1 MGRVRLP
8 GHCPAA
14 SGEGT
19 IGGVEDSPP
28 KLVLLDGNGLVYRAF
43 YALPY
48 FTTSDG
54 QPTNAIYGFT
64 NMLLKV
70 LEEEKPTHLAVA
82 FDRPS
87 PTFRHEDFAAYKAT
101 RPVMPDDLRS
111 QMQRVKEVVDAFRVP
126 VFEVAGYEADD
137 VIATLARRAEEAGF
151 RVVVVTGDLDLLQV
165 ASDRTTVMVTSR
177 GISETTSYDREAVR
191 RRFGLEPQQLP
202 DFKALRGDPTDNL
215 PGVPGVGDKTA
226 SELVRRFG
234 SVEALLEHLQEA
246 PPRLQDRLRENAEVV
261 LQNKRLATVVG
272 DVPTSVDW
280 EALRVRP
287 YDRQRVE
294 ALFRELEFKS
304 LLERLGVGA
313 VQERGRY
320 ERVEP
325 ASLQRWQA
333 LREVA
338 LSLDAEGKPMEGFV
352 RGVAVS
358 DRPGHAVYVS
368 VEAGFPPPLVGLL
381 ESEAVGKISQ
391 DAKADLIRLR
401 RAGLNPRGFR
411 FDVGIASYVL
421 NPGRRSHD
429 LETVAW
435 EQIGWGLGE
444 DGQGLA
450 ALRGSW
456 ERACEEADALQRV
469 TPRLRAALQEREGER
484 IYREIEMPL
493 VPVLADMEMAGVAV
507 DVSYLRELAE
517 ELRARLEALA
527 SEIYQ
532 LAGLE
537 FNLGSPKQL
546 AFVLFEKLG
555 LPPLKKTKTGYSTDA
570 DVLEALAP
578 HHPVVARIVQHREL
592 SKLLSTYVEVLP
604 RLVNPHTG
612 RVHTTF
618 NQTVAATGRLSSQDP
633 NLQNIPVRTEEGR
646 RIRRAF
652 VAPPGRVLLSADY
665 NQIELRLLAHMSGDA
680 ALQEVFRAGRDIHA
694 EVAAEVFG
702 LPRDQLSP
710 EHRRRAKAINF
721 GIAYGISGYGLGQQ
735 MGVTPAEAD
744 AYIQRYFA
752 RYPGVRAYVWR
763 TVEEARRTG
772 YVSTL
777 LGRRRYLADLH
788 SRNRV
793 VREAAERVAI
803 NTPIQGSQADLI
815 KLAMIRIHR
824 EVLPRF
830 PGAHMILQV
839 HDELVFELDPDQAEA
854 LGRQAADIMVHALP
868 LSVPIQVELRV
879 GPNWSDLQPFA
890 TVSSGLAASGGRQ
903 A

>member
-1 MGRVRLP
+1 VGEVEGR
-8 GHCPAA
+8 
-14 SGEGT
+14 
-19 IGGVEDSPP
+19 

-54 QPTNAIYGFT
+54 RPTNAVYGFT

-70 LEEEKPTHLAVA
+70 LEEERPTHLAVV
-82 FDRPS
+82 FDRPA

-101 RPVMPDDLRS
+101 RPAMPDDLRP
-111 QMQRVKEVVDAFRVP
+111 QMRLVKEVVEAFRVP
-126 VFEVAGYEADD
+126 AFEVEGYEADD
-137 VIATLARRAEEAGF
+137 VIATLARWAEEDGF
-151 RVVVVTGDLDLLQV
+151 QVVVVTGDLDLLQV
-165 ASDRTTVMVTSR
+165 ASDRTTVVVTSR
-177 GISETTSYDREAVR
+177 GISETTAYDREGVR
-191 RRFGLEPQQLP
+191 RRFGLEPEQLP

-226 SELVRRFG
+226 SELVRQFG
-234 SVEALLEHLQEA
+234 SVESLVERVDQAPPKLRARLQEY
-246 PPRLQDRLRENAEVV
+246 AEVV
-261 LQNKRLATVVG
+261 LQNKRLATVVR
-272 DVPTSVDW
+272 DVPLSVDW

-287 YDRQRVE
+287 YDRERVVE
-294 ALFRELEFKS
+294 LFQDLEFKS

-313 VQERGRY
+313 VHERGQYR
-320 ERVEP
+320 
-325 ASLQRWQA
+325 QA
-333 LREVA
+333 GPEDLEALRSAREVA
-338 LSLDAEGKPMEGFV
+338 VSVDAEGKPMDGQV
-352 RGVAVS
+352 RGVALS
-358 DRPGHAVYVS
+358 DRPGRAVYVPMRG
-368 VEAGFPPPLVGLL
+368 EFPPPLRALL
-381 ESEAVGKISQ
+381 EAEDVPKISQ
-391 DAKADLIRLR
+391 DAKADLVRLR
-401 RAGLNPRGFR
+401 RAGLHPRGFA
-411 FDVGIASYVL
+411 FDTGIASYLL

-435 EQIGWGLGE
+435 EQIGWR
-444 DGQGLA
+444 LA
-450 ALRGSW
+450 DAAGDLLDARPTW
-456 ERACEEADALQRV
+456 ERRCEEADALQRV
-469 TPRLRAALQEREGER
+469 TPRLRTALRDREVERV
-484 IYREIEMPL
+484 YREIEMPL

-507 DVSYLRELAE
+507 DVPYLEQLAE
-517 ELRARLEALA
+517 ELRGRLEALA
-527 SEIYQ
+527 AEVYE

-546 AFVLFEKLG
+546 AFVLFDKLG

-578 HHPVVARIVQHREL
+578 HHPVVGKILQHREL

-604 RLVNPHTG
+604 RLVHPQTG

-633 NLQNIPVRTEEGR
+633 NLQNIPIRTEEGR

-665 NQIELRLLAHMSGDA
+665 NQIELRLLAHISGDP

-702 LPRDQLSP
+702 LPRDQLTP
-710 EHRRRAKAINF
+710 EQRRRAKAINF
-721 GIAYGISGYGLGQQ
+721 GIAYGISGFGLSQQ
-735 MGVTPAEAD
+735 IGGTPAEAD

-752 RYPGVRAYVWR
+752 RYPGVREYVRR
-763 TVEEARRTG
+763 TVEQARRTG

-777 LGRRRYLADLH
+777 LGRRRYLSDLH

-793 VREAAERVAI
+793 VREAAERVAV

-824 EVLPRF
+824 DVLPRF
-830 PGAHMILQV
+830 PGALMILQV
-839 HDELVFELDPDQAEA
+839 HDELVFELDPQDAES
-854 LGRQAADIMVHALP
+854 LGRQVGEVMANALP
-868 LSVPIQVELRV
+868 LSVPVQVELRV
-879 GPNWSDLQPFA
+879 GPNWNDLQHLG
-890 TVSSGLAASGGRQ
+890 TVSSAVPAAGGTP